1 MFADVIN
8 KQAFEFTCRSE
19 EVAQNVQQEITYYTA
34 DRINNIVSSVLAEN
48 NLQDVQIKIDKIE
61 IDLGDV
67 SYNDFGNVDMLD
79 KFRNILFEK
88 INNVFENFN
97 NNSLHDKTKSAET
110 KDEVEFEIFKSFMLT
125 GNIPWWADKNE
136 YINFD
141 SIIKKL
147 TKSRPY
153 FLKQFLQEHSKQLPV
168 LMRLYKEC
176 KPSTI
181 SALNESMP
189 DVIIPS
195 LSKNFFQKEKYDVH
209 PHSFSAEQ
217 LIKLKA
223 ILKRQTHTSTDKI
236 EHGLL
241 RKLLKLNDLK
251 KIKSLLL
258 NTTSLNNKILAER
271 ISAIPDDT
279 SLLKAKQPLRMLLRK
294 LSVFQIEFLLFQLS
308 FFFDAELSNSDYSF
322 EDKIFLEDNETK
334 ETDKIETDMILQQK
348 SAEKSFNINSATTI
362 IPSNNLN
369 FTDDVTKNTESNV
382 DFQKE
387 ADEQI
392 FFSDQRNAKK
402 IIDESDVA
410 KANDST
416 ANFQKVAD
424 EQIFFSDQQ
433 DAEKFIGNKSDSTI
447 TNKKN
452 DFHKEDRKE
461 NEEKQLST
469 SKNDESSF
477 ENADLKIPDKKDTLI
492 GKDDIHLQFSPD
504 SKKVENILRESENEQ
519 TNVTVTKLHSDQ
531 QKRSF
536 LFDVDINKSN
546 TVTNTDFIGKTNDA
560 IQEVRKG
567 ESINAQFPGIR
578 KDSEASESTG
588 PKADKKI
595 EFIIKKLKTSDTFFI
610 QYLKQLTKE
619 DLHDLYERFKQHISH
634 KVEHKKLV
642 NEILEH
648 PYFLRFNLL
657 KIYANLSF
665 ENVSE
670 NIAATA
676 SDKKITI
683 KKEKI
688 VRALS
693 KKIQSSQSMFFSI
706 IKKLSAEEL
715 IILEDIFQKRKFET
729 EDEKKITR
737 KLLFKLSNE
746 SIHFLKF
753 LTDLPEEEMKHFL
766 SFSFKKTIETEI
778 KADVFFTHQQP
789 EKIYIENAGL
799 CVIAIYLSGFFSRL
813 GYLENRSFKTKAIAA
828 RALYVLQYI
837 VTGKNK
843 SPEYLLQF
851 NKLLCG
857 FQVEDYINASVRLT
871 KREAL
876 EATNLIQ
883 SVIENWKAL
892 KNTSVQGFRESFL
905 QRKGILF
912 ETEQHWTLQ
921 VERKGFDLLLNTIPW
936 GFSTIKLAWMKKYI
950 QVEW

>member
-34 DRINNIVSSVLAEN
+34 DRINNIVSSVLAAN

-97 NNSLHDKTKSAET
+97 NNSLHDKTKSPET

-209 PHSFSAEQ
+209 PHAFSAGQ

-223 ILKRQTHTSTDKI
+223 ILKRQTHISTGKI
-236 EHGLL
+236 EHVLL

-258 NTTSLNNKILAER
+258 NTTSLNNRIFTER
-271 ISAIPDDT
+271 ISAIPDNT
-279 SLLKAKQPLRMLLRK
+279 PLSKAKQLLLMFLRK
-294 LSVFQIEFLLFQLS
+294 LSVFQIEFLLFQLL
-308 FFFDAELSNSDYSF
+308 FFFDAELSSSDYSF
-322 EDKIFLEDNETK
+322 EDKIFLEDNETR

-348 SAEKSFNINSATTI
+348 STEKSFNINSARTI

-392 FFSDQRNAKK
+392 FFSDQ
-402 IIDESDVA
+402 
-410 KANDST
+410 
-416 ANFQKVAD
+416 
-424 EQIFFSDQQ
+424 Q
-433 DAEKFIGNKSDSTI
+433 DAEKFIGNKSDSTV
-447 TNKKN
+447 TNKKD
-452 DFHKEDRKE
+452 DFNKEDRKE
-461 NEEKQLST
+461 NEEKQLSI
-469 SKNDESSF
+469 SKNDESFF
-477 ENADLKIPDKKDTLI
+477 ENADLKITNKKDTLI
-492 GKDDIHLQFSPD
+492 GKDDIHQQFSPD

-546 TVTNTDFIGKTNDA
+546 TVTNTDFIGKTKDA
-560 IQEVRKG
+560 IREVRKG

-588 PKADKKI
+588 PKADKK
-595 EFIIKKLKTSDTFFI
+595 
-610 QYLKQLTKE
+610 
-619 DLHDLYERFKQHISH
+619 
-634 KVEHKKLV
+634 
-642 NEILEH
+642 
-648 PYFLRFNLL
+648 
-657 KIYANLSF
+657 
-665 ENVSE
+665 
-670 NIAATA
+670 
-676 SDKKITI
+676 
-683 KKEKI
+683 
-688 VRALS
+688 
-693 KKIQSSQSMFFSI
+693 
-706 IKKLSAEEL
+706 
-715 IILEDIFQKRKFET
+715 
-729 EDEKKITR
+729 
-737 KLLFKLSNE
+737 
-746 SIHFLKF
+746 
-753 LTDLPEEEMKHFL
+753 
-766 SFSFKKTIETEI
+766 
-778 KADVFFTHQQP
+778 
-789 EKIYIENAGL
+789 
-799 CVIAIYLSGFFSRL
+799 
-813 GYLENRSFKTKAIAA
+813 
-828 RALYVLQYI
+828 
-837 VTGKNK
+837 
-843 SPEYLLQF
+843 
-851 NKLLCG
+851 
-857 FQVEDYINASVRLT
+857 
-871 KREAL
+871 
-876 EATNLIQ
+876 
-883 SVIENWKAL
+883 
-892 KNTSVQGFRESFL
+892 
-905 QRKGILF
+905 
-912 ETEQHWTLQ
+912 
-921 VERKGFDLLLNTIPW
+921 
-936 GFSTIKLAWMKKYI
+936 
-950 QVEW
+950 